1 MNPVVLLDPRNKALF
16 ASFYVEGLRKMF
28 GSKSLRYSM
37 LPFGELDRAKDFSYD
52 HYMCF
57 IVAGGGIKEKLS

>member
-1 MNPVVLLDPRNKALF
+1 MNSVVLLDPRNKALF

-37 LPFGELDRAKDFSYD
+37 LPFGDLDRAKDFSYD
-52 HYMCF
+52 H
-57 IVAGGGIKEKLS
+57 

>member
-1 MNPVVLLDPRNKALF
+1 MNSVVLLDPRNKPLF
-16 ASFYVEGLRKMF
+16 SSYYVEGLRKMF

-37 LPFGELDRAKDFSYD
+37 LPFRDLDRSKDYSYD

>member
-1 MNPVVLLDPRNKALF
+1 MNSVVLLDPRNKALF

-37 LPFGELDRAKDFSYD
+37 LPFGDLDRDNRCRATDNHQTIED
-52 HYMCF
+52 IATQH
-57 IVAGGGIKEKLS
+57 IANG

>member
-1 MNPVVLLDPRNKALF
+1 MNSVVLLDPRNKALF

-37 LPFGELDRAKDFSYD
+37 LPLEIWIGLRTFRMITICAL
-52 HYMCF
+52 
-57 IVAGGGIKEKLS
+57 